1 MAQRKT
7 ASVELAASEV
17 YKRIGTYMTALK
29 IADHKSHV
37 TMSSREIAKLTKKEH
52 KHVIRDIWEMLRD
65 LYGIDKDGPDL
76 DHKKNHT
83 VKLADGVDVTCDSRG
98 YVSHFRLDKPHVECL
113 LTGYSAVL
121 RMTVIKHIYRLEEK
135 VQRHTLPGN
144 YKEALLALVQ
154 AETEKEM
161 IAMERDQAIET
172 KAWIGEK
179 REATA
184 MATASAEKRKANA
197 LADKLGEC
205 KNHATI
211 KAVQRVT
218 GKSFSHWPMKKWCA
232 ANGMHPK
239 DVPDETYGSVKSWP
253 AEAWKA
259 VNNIELRKLF

>member
-1 MAQRKT
+1 
-7 ASVELAASEV
+7 
-17 YKRIGTYMTALK
+17 MTALK
-29 IADHKSHV
+29 IADQRSYV

-52 KHVIRDIWEMLRD
+52 KHVIRDIWDMLSD
-65 LYGIDKDGPDL
+65 LYGIEKDGPTM

-83 VKLADGVDVTCDSRG
+83 VTLSDGVEVTVDYRG

-121 RMTVIKHIYRLEEK
+121 RMKVIKHIYKLEE
-135 VQRHTLPGN
+135 QINRRSLPSN
-144 YKEALLALVQ
+144 FKEALLALVQ
-154 AETEKEM
+154 AETEKEQ
-161 IAMERDQAIET
+161 IAFERDQAVET

-197 LADKLGEC
+197 LAAKLGEC
-205 KNHATI
+205 KKHATI
-211 KAVQRVT
+211 KAVQRIT

-232 ANGMHPK
+232 ANGMVPK
-239 DVPDETYGSVKSWP
+239 DVPDETYGTVKSWP

-259 VNNIELRKLF
+259 VNGVDLLKLF

>member
-1 MAQRKT
+1 MQQSSSTVVNVANHHH
-7 ASVELAASEV
+7 A
-17 YKRIGTYMTALK
+17 
-29 IADHKSHV
+29 V
-37 TMSSREIAKLTKKEH
+37 TMSSREISKLTGKEH
-52 KHVIRDIWEMLRD
+52 KNVIRDIWEMVED
-65 LYGIDKDGPDL
+65 LYGIAKDGSNL
-76 DHKKNHT
+76 SHKKNQT
-83 VKLADGVDVTCDSRG
+83 VTFVDGVDVTVDTRG

-121 RMTVIKHIYRLEEK
+121 RMTVIKHIYKLEEQ
-135 VQRHTLPGN
+135 VNRRSLPGN

-154 AETEKEM
+154 VETEKEQ
-161 IAMERDQAIET
+161 IALERDQAIET

-205 KNHATI
+205 KKHATI

-232 ANGMHPK
+232 ANGMQPK

-259 VNNIELRKLF
+259 VNEIDLKGMF

>member
-1 MAQRKT
+1 
-7 ASVELAASEV
+7 
-17 YKRIGTYMTALK
+17 MTALK
-29 IADHKSHV
+29 IADHRSHV
-37 TMSSREIAKLTKKEH
+37 TMSSREIAKLTGKEH
-52 KHVIRDIWEMLRD
+52 KNVIRDIWDMVEE
-65 LYGIDKDGPDL
+65 LYGISKDGSDL
-76 DHKKNHT
+76 SHKKNQT
-83 VKLADGVDVTCDSRG
+83 VTLSVGVDVTVDTRG

-121 RMTVIKHIYRLEEK
+121 RMTVIRRIYQLEE
-135 VQRHTLPGN
+135 QIHRRSLPGN

-154 AETEKEM
+154 AENEKEQ
-161 IAMERDQAIET
+161 IALERDQAIET

-205 KNHATI
+205 KKHATI

-218 GKSFSHWPMKKWCA
+218 GQSFSHWPMKKWCA
-232 ANGMHPK
+232 ANGMQPK

-259 VNNIELRKLF
+259 VNEIDLKRMF

>member
-1 MAQRKT
+1 
-7 ASVELAASEV
+7 
-17 YKRIGTYMTALK
+17 MTALK
-29 IADHKSHV
+29 IADQRSYV

-52 KHVIRDIWEMLRD
+52 KHVIRDIWDMLSD
-65 LYGIDKDGPDL
+65 LYGIDKDGPNL

-83 VKLADGVDVTCDSRG
+83 VTLSDGVEVTVDYRG

-121 RMTVIKHIYRLEEK
+121 RMKVIKHIYKLEE
-135 VQRHTLPGN
+135 QINRRALPSN

-154 AETEKEM
+154 AETEKEQ
-161 IAMERDQAIET
+161 IAFERDQAVET

-197 LADKLGEC
+197 LAAKLGEC
-205 KNHATI
+205 KKHATI
-211 KAVQRVT
+211 KAVQRAT
-218 GKSFSHWPMKKWCA
+218 GKPFSHWPMKKWCA
-232 ANGMHPK
+232 ANGMEPK
-239 DVPDETYGSVKSWP
+239 DVPDETYGTVKSWP

-259 VNNIELRKLF
+259 VNDVDLRKLF

>member
-1 MAQRKT
+1 
-7 ASVELAASEV
+7 
-17 YKRIGTYMTALK
+17 MTALK
-29 IADHKSHV
+29 IADQRSHV
-37 TMSSREIAKLTKKEH
+37 TMSSREIAKLTAKEH
-52 KHVIRDIWEMLRD
+52 KHVIRDIWEMLND
-65 LYGIDKDGPDL
+65 LYGITKDGPDL
-76 DHKKNHT
+76 DHNKNQSVT
-83 VKLADGVDVTCDSRG
+83 LADGVDVTVDSRG

-135 VQRHTLPGN
+135 IHRHSLPGN

-161 IAMERDQAIET
+161 ITMERDQAIET

-197 LADKLGEC
+197 LAEKLGEC
-205 KNHATI
+205 KKHATI
-211 KAVQRVT
+211 KAVQRIT

-232 ANGMHPK
+232 ANGMQPK

-259 VNNIELRKLF
+259 VNSIELRKLF

>member
-1 MAQRKT
+1 
-7 ASVELAASEV
+7 
-17 YKRIGTYMTALK
+17 MTALK
-29 IADHKSHV
+29 IADQRSYV

-52 KHVIRDIWEMLRD
+52 KHVIRDIWDMLSD
-65 LYGIDKDGPDL
+65 LYGIDKDGPNL

-83 VKLADGVDVTCDSRG
+83 VTLSDGVEVTVDYRG

-121 RMTVIKHIYRLEEK
+121 RMKVIKHIYKLEE
-135 VQRHTLPGN
+135 QINRRALPSN

-154 AETEKEM
+154 AETEKEQ
-161 IAMERDQAIET
+161 IAFERDQAVET

-197 LADKLGEC
+197 LAEKLGEC
-205 KNHATI
+205 KKHATI
-211 KAVQRVT
+211 KAVQRIT
-218 GKSFSHWPMKKWCA
+218 KKPFSHWPMKKWCA
-232 ANGMHPK
+232 ANGMVPK
-239 DVPDETYGSVKSWP
+239 DVPDETYGTVKSWP

-259 VNNIELRKLF
+259 VNDVDLRKLF